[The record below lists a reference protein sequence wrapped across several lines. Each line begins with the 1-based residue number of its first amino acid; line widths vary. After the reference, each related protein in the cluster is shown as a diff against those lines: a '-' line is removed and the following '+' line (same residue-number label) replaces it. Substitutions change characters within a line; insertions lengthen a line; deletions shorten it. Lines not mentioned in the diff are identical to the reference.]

1 MSEMEL
7 KILGVIKENSG
18 FSRNEIAE
26 TLGRITFDGVKY
38 RLSNMEKELE
48 NENPGWK
55 AFMELRSQAREVKL
69 FALMLSGCLS
79 A

>member
-38 RLSNMEKELE
+38 RLSNMQKKGLLKRFSGRKE
-48 NENPGWK
+48 GYW
-55 AFMELRSQAREVKL
+55 EVL
-69 FALMLSGCLS
+69 VDI
-79 A
+79 